1 MATIINTFENLP
13 DWVYKKW
20 QDVADL
26 LAETMGIPAA
36 LIMRAE
42 NKIMEVF
49 ISSHSENNPYQV
61 GGKEKWHGLY
71 CETVIKTQKK
81 LIVKNATK
89 DKDWE
94 KNPDI
99 KLGMIAYLGF
109 PLNFPDGQPFGTLC
123 VLDTKERVFTS
134 QNEKLIVQF
143 KNVIELDLALLQ
155 SLEFKTSRL
164 TANVVRE
171 ITDRQQ
177 AEKKLQ
183 ESEKLYRTLFETAE
197 DAILLFTDGTWI
209 DCNAGALK
217 VFGCT
222 REQIIGAHPLMFSPP
237 SQPGGLSSEVEA
249 FRKINLAY
257 AGEPQQFEW
266 EHIHMDGTPFAAEV
280 KLNRLDLDGKPY
292 IQVVVSDVSARK
304 LANQALSLVQ
314 SSLEAASDSLY
325 WVKPDGTIANVNESA
340 CRLLGY
346 TREELLHLTVPD
358 LDAHYNTGAWASHFN
373 ELRKCGTLKFESK
386 QRAKDGRQIPVEIVA
401 NYICFGDEEYNCA
414 FVRDITGRKQA
425 EDKLKASEQLY
436 RTLFSQANEGLILLT
451 MDGKIAELNQ
461 SFADMHGY
469 TIEEM
474 KNMDIKDLDVLGDG
488 AFDQRDAVMQ
498 RIYDGETVRF
508 EVEHYHKNGHSFFL
522 SDTVSLITIA
532 GQQFFLAFHQ
542 DITER
547 KQAEE
552 RLLHSERN
560 LKESQK
566 LAGLGTFDLDIHAGI
581 FRTSDILNELFGVDD
596 NYDHSIS
603 GWAALIHPED
613 RDKVVSYLLNDVI
626 GNMQPGD
633 IEFRFV
639 RYNDKATRWMHAL
652 GKLELHADGHP
663 IILHGTSQDITER
676 KESEIK
682 ILELNLDLELR
693 VKQRTSELEAANKEM
708 EAFSYSVSH
717 DLKTPL
723 RHITGLIGLF
733 RGIKSKELNDEELG
747 YLEIIASSAS
757 DMGKLI
763 DAILSFSRL
772 SSYELQKKR
781 IISAEMVPQVIAFF
795 NPEIQN
801 RKITFHIEPLP
812 DVYADEDLIRQVW
825 INLISNA
832 IKYTMKKPEA
842 EIEIGSTSSGN
853 EITFFVKDNGAG
865 FNVKYAEKLFGVF
878 QRLHKSSDFEG
889 VGIGL
894 ANVNRIVKRHGGHC
908 RAEGEP
914 DKGAT
919 FYFSLPETAPET

>member
-1 MATIINTFENLP
+1 M
-13 DWVYKKW
+13 
-20 QDVADL
+20 
-26 LAETMGIPAA
+26 
-36 LIMRAE
+36 
-42 NKIMEVF
+42 
-49 ISSHSENNPYQV
+49 
-61 GGKEKWHGLY
+61 
-71 CETVIKTQKK
+71 
-81 LIVKNATK
+81 
-89 DKDWE
+89 
-94 KNPDI
+94 
-99 KLGMIAYLGF
+99 
-109 PLNFPDGQPFGTLC
+109 
-123 VLDTKERVFTS
+123 
-134 QNEKLIVQF
+134 
-143 KNVIELDLALLQ
+143 
-155 SLEFKTSRL
+155 
-164 TANVVRE
+164 
-171 ITDRQQ
+171 
-177 AEKKLQ
+177 
-183 ESEKLYRTLFETAE
+183 
-197 DAILLFTDGTWI
+197 
-209 DCNAGALK
+209 
-217 VFGCT
+217 
-222 REQIIGAHPLMFSPP
+222 
-237 SQPGGLSSEVEA
+237 
-249 FRKINLAY
+249 
-257 AGEPQQFEW
+257 
-266 EHIHMDGTPFAAEV
+266 
-280 KLNRLDLDGKPY
+280 
-292 IQVVVSDVSARK
+292 
-304 LANQALSLVQ
+304 
-314 SSLEAASDSLY
+314 
-325 WVKPDGTIANVNESA
+325 
-340 CRLLGY
+340 
-346 TREELLHLTVPD
+346 
-358 LDAHYNTGAWASHFN
+358 
-373 ELRKCGTLKFESK
+373 
-386 QRAKDGRQIPVEIVA
+386 
-401 NYICFGDEEYNCA
+401 
-414 FVRDITGRKQA
+414 
-425 EDKLKASEQLY
+425 
-436 RTLFSQANEGLILLT
+436 
-451 MDGKIAELNQ
+451 
-461 SFADMHGY
+461 
-469 TIEEM
+469 
-474 KNMDIKDLDVLGDG
+474 
-488 AFDQRDAVMQ
+488 
-498 RIYDGETVRF
+498 
-508 EVEHYHKNGHSFFL
+508 
-522 SDTVSLITIA
+522 
-532 GQQFFLAFHQ
+532 
-542 DITER
+542 
-547 KQAEE
+547 
-552 RLLHSERN
+552 
-560 LKESQK
+560 
-566 LAGLGTFDLDIHAGI
+566 AGLGTFDLDIHAGI

-663 IILHGTSQDITER
+663 IILHDTSQDITER

-894 ANVNRIVKRHGGHC
+894 ANVNRIKERHFILAC
-908 RAEGEP
+908 PKQLRKPEP
-914 DKGAT
+914 PT
-919 FYFSLPETAPET
+919 

>member
-508 EVEHYHKNGHSFFL
+508 EVEHYHKTATAFF
-522 SDTVSLITIA
+522 S
-532 GQQFFLAFHQ
+532 
-542 DITER
+542 
-547 KQAEE
+547 
-552 RLLHSERN
+552 
-560 LKESQK
+560 
-566 LAGLGTFDLDIHAGI
+566 
-581 FRTSDILNELFGVDD
+581 
-596 NYDHSIS
+596 
-603 GWAALIHPED
+603 
-613 RDKVVSYLLNDVI
+613 
-626 GNMQPGD
+626 
-633 IEFRFV
+633 
-639 RYNDKATRWMHAL
+639 
-652 GKLELHADGHP
+652 
-663 IILHGTSQDITER
+663 
-676 KESEIK
+676 
-682 ILELNLDLELR
+682 
-693 VKQRTSELEAANKEM
+693 
-708 EAFSYSVSH
+708 
-717 DLKTPL
+717 
-723 RHITGLIGLF
+723 
-733 RGIKSKELNDEELG
+733 
-747 YLEIIASSAS
+747 
-757 DMGKLI
+757 
-763 DAILSFSRL
+763 AIL
-772 SSYELQKKR
+772 
-781 IISAEMVPQVIAFF
+781 
-795 NPEIQN
+795 
-801 RKITFHIEPLP
+801 
-812 DVYADEDLIRQVW
+812 
-825 INLISNA
+825 
-832 IKYTMKKPEA
+832 
-842 EIEIGSTSSGN
+842 
-853 EITFFVKDNGAG
+853 
-865 FNVKYAEKLFGVF
+865 
-878 QRLHKSSDFEG
+878 
-889 VGIGL
+889 
-894 ANVNRIVKRHGGHC
+894 
-908 RAEGEP
+908 
-914 DKGAT
+914 
-919 FYFSLPETAPET
+919 